1 MILTKS
7 IPVGMVV
14 CRWKCNPVR
23 HFHQSIVQI
32 RHILLADKKIR
43 ARFGKPVFLSILLKK
58 RDIILKSNTLR
69 VKTWLSLDLHSFFE
83 DVIHIHSTYRSFQ
96 NTQNTENTKRWS
108 CRVDEVTKSKL
119 SHHEKLK
126 DNHLYFDPQNNR
138 KISKFKVHKYIDDK
152 LEELSERESEK
163 RITFE
168 RSSQA

>member
-58 RDIILKSNTLR
+58 RLGHNLEIQYFESIKTLP
-69 VKTWLSLDLHSFFE
+69 WLTFIFWGRHPYSQYIGIS
-83 DVIHIHSTYRSFQ
+83 Q
-96 NTQNTENTKRWS
+96 NVETQKRWN
-108 CRVDEVTKSKL
+108 CRQKYTFTP
-119 SHHEKLK
+119 
-126 DNHLYFDPQNNR
+126 DNHLYFDPQNNK
-138 KISKFKVHKYIDDK
+138 KISKFKVHKYIEATNWRNFLNAK
-152 LEELSERESEK
+152 VGKTFLETFVTLK
-163 RITFE
+163 RIHFHYMY
-168 RSSQA
+168 

>member
-58 RDIILKSNTLR
+58 RLGHNLEIQYFESIKTLPWLTFIFWGRHPYSQYIGISQKCGKYKNVEIVDKSTLSHQIIICILTHKITKKYQSSRFTNTLR
-69 VKTWLSLDLHSFFE
+69 RQ
-83 DVIHIHSTYRSFQ
+83 IGG
-96 NTQNTENTKRWS
+96 
-108 CRVDEVTKSKL
+108 
-119 SHHEKLK
+119 
-126 DNHLYFDPQNNR
+126 
-138 KISKFKVHKYIDDK
+138 
-152 LEELSERESEK
+152 
-163 RITFE
+163 TF
-168 RSSQA
+168 